1 MKSWG
6 ESRSIFDSRDDLNF
20 YRAISE
26 KCFDWR
32 CLSSVMADKNVTR
45 NFSLDFDREV
55 FVDKVLVLH
64 LAAPNMGILRCKN
77 IANGF
82 NILGLERNDY
92 FVVLLSSQLTSI
104 KTVSSAFLYS
114 TVKVNSVDAASR
126 KQQRQYLC
134 QSNFLQKTMSNTFPT
149 DTASSNPN
157 CTTITDYS
165 RLQNDSATAESSRQ
179 EARGRNW

>member
-1 MKSWG
+1 
-6 ESRSIFDSRDDLNF
+6 
-20 YRAISE
+20 
-26 KCFDWR
+26 
-32 CLSSVMADKNVTR
+32 MADKNVTR
-45 NFSLDFDREV
+45 SFSLDFDREF
-55 FVDKVLVLH
+55 FVDKVLVLR

-77 IANGF
+77 IANGI
-82 NILGLERNDY
+82 NILGFERNEY

-104 KTVSSAFLYS
+104 KTVSLAFLYS
-114 TVKVNSVDAASR
+114 TVNSVDAANR

-165 RLQNDSATAESSRQ
+165 RLQNDSATAEPSRQ
-179 EARGRNW
+179 EARGRN